1 MYYSRDKKYTLDKD
15 DIYKY
20 FVRNLLE
27 SFRYGKADLIW
38 NRACYLTT
46 IYGAAYGD
54 IDDYS
59 IKIICPLA
67 GLYRAMYVTKVAPD
81 IALDMLNVYIDENS
95 DYIYKKSHNIA
106 SKLKNLL
113 TKSSSNE
120 EPDFVLISQMMNEP
134 ELAPVAIEIY
144 NLMK

>member
-1 MYYSRDKKYTLDKD
+1 MYYSRDSKYTLDKD

-54 IDDYS
+54 MDDYS
-59 IKIICPLA
+59 TKIICPLA

-81 IALDMLNVYIDENS
+81 IALDMLDVYVEENA
-95 DYIYKKSHNIA
+95 DFIYKSAHSLKNKIAGTFKHPLSSDIA
-106 SKLKNLL
+106 SVCNQ
-113 TKSSSNE
+113 
-120 EPDFVLISQMMNEP
+120 IGEP
-134 ELAPVAIEIY
+134 ELAPVAIKIY
-144 NLMK
+144 DLLAG